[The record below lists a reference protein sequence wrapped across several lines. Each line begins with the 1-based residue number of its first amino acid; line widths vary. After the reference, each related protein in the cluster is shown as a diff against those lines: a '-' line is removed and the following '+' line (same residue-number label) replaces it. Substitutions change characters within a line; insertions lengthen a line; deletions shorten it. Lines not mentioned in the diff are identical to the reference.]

1 MKRIVRL
8 TESDLSR
15 IVKKVIKEQT
25 ELKPNKEI
33 NPNKERII
41 PVKFSIYKKNAKLT
55 VKLSDRDSFQHF
67 DKCVAGLT
75 SGNCFEYPS
84 NLTDGEYTV
93 NNFTG
98 DIFFI
103 HQSKKY
109 RCKLS
114 KPCQPL

>member
-25 ELKPNKEI
+25 EI

-41 PVKFSIYKKNAKLT
+41 PVKFSINKKNAKLT
-55 VKLSDRDSFQHF
+55 VKLRGSFQHF

-98 DIFFI
+98 DIFFV

-114 KPCQPL
+114 KPCQPI